1 MKNPEA
7 RRHRLL
13 IREAGEDL
21 VLYDQDRHRVHRL
34 NRTAALVWQSC
45 DGVNTV
51 ADLAKRLRTELSPA
65 ANEKWVWQALGRLG
79 KARLLKEPVKQPAG
93 VGDIT
98 RRQLL
103 GSLPR
108 TAALLALLPVV
119 ATMLSPSPLRAQPPP
134 FDCDQNPCLEACKD
148 KCKTNADCPRGNPF
162 CVLLPCNNPNCPN
175 CPERRCVK
183 EVTPS

>member
-13 IREAGEDL
+13 IQEAGAEL
-21 VLYDQDRHRVHRL
+21 VLYDQERHRVHRL
-34 NRTAALVWQSC
+34 NRTAALVWQCC

-51 ADLAKRLRTELSPA
+51 ADLATRLRTELSPA

-79 KARLLKEPVKQPAG
+79 KAHLLKEPVAPSAEAG
-93 VGDIT
+93 GIT

-108 TAALLALLPVV
+108 TAAVLALLPVV
-119 ATMLSPSPLRAQPPP
+119 ATMLSPSPLRAQDP
-134 FDCDQNPCLEACKD
+134 CEENPCVRACRD
-148 KCKTNADCPRGNPF
+148 RCKSNADCPRGNPV
-162 CVLLPCNNPNCPN
+162 CRLVACNNKHCP
-175 CPERRCVK
+175 CMERRCTK
-183 EVTPS
+183 EVTPH

>member
-13 IREAGEDL
+13 IQDAGEEL
-21 VLYDQDRHRVHRL
+21 VLYDQDRHRAHRL
-34 NRTAALVWQSC
+34 NRAAALVWQNC

-51 ADLAKRLRTELSPA
+51 ADLTTRLRAELSPV

-79 KARLLKEPVKQPAG
+79 KAHLLKETVAPPAG
-93 VGDIT
+93 AASLT

-119 ATMLSPSPLRAQPPP
+119 ATMLTPSPLGAGPPP
-134 FDCDQNPCLEACKD
+134 FDCDENPCVNACKD
-148 KCKTNADCPRGNPF
+148 MCKSNADCPPGNPV
-162 CVLLPCNNPNCPN
+162 CRVLDCQNPNCP
-175 CPERRCVK
+175 CPQRRCTK
-183 EVTPS
+183 EVTPP